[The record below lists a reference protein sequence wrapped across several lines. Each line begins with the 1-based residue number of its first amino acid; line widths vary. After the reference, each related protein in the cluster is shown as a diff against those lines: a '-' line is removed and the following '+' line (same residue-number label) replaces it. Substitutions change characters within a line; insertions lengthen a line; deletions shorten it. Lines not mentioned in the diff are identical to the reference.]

1 MKALCNHRALYAAYN
16 RSEIDRIAVDLN
28 RYFPIEKDDEW
39 EDGAYM
45 YRRRTY
51 LVKHSKGTARWHSLY
66 CNGTVQGVG
75 VIFDVKS
82 DTRSFRTA

>member
-1 MKALCNHRALYAAYN
+1 
-16 RSEIDRIAVDLN
+16 
-28 RYFPIEKDDEW
+28 
-39 EDGAYM
+39 M